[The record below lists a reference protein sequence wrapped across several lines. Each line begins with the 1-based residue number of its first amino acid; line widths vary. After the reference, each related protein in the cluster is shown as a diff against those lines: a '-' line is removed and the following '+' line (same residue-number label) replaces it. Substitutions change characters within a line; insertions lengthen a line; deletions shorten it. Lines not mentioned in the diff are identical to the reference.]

1 MANLKC
7 DKRISLMNIVRTTT
21 SSTYTFTEDR
31 NPLFLYTAADYS
43 NATAI
48 YFSGVLRAA
57 SGDTAFLILADTGG
71 STVASSEISTTS
83 TTNVVVQSGDIT
95 ADIADGTT
103 YRAQWKRTGAGTASF
118 DRATFVVKQDGAVTA
133 TAEVIE
139 IGEDNNVTTSYAAP
153 TDHYIFQFDSARFTG
168 TVTVYFEADLH
179 CNSGAN
185 TTSAQLY
192 DITAGAAVSSSEV
205 THTGNTTTTRVRSGA
220 ITLVDGHEYRA
231 DVKGT
236 STSDDVNATKI
247 IIKQSGSPTKTDCY
261 SIILNTLTSG
271 TGSGYTYQNRLFTFD
286 ASDWSGDSEVFLYEA
301 TLKSSSGNTAY
312 YNLYND
318 TDAAQI
324 AEVTTTDTNYDRVRS
339 SGLTMPVDDGNTLN
353 SGRKIDT
360 SGTVSVARS
369 FLIVQ
374 MDWSAV
380 AARRVFVIS

>member
-7 DKRISLMNIVRTTT
+7 DKRISLLNVTRTTT
-21 SSTYTFTEDR
+21 SSTYTFTTDR

-43 NATAI
+43 NVASIHFGA
-48 YFSGVLRAA
+48 VLRAA
-57 SGDTAFLILADTGG
+57 SGDTAYMILATVGG
-71 STVASSEISTTS
+71 TTIAGSEVSTTS
-83 TTNVVVQSGDIT
+83 TTNVVVESSDISGDVS
-95 ADIADGTT
+95 DGTT
-103 YRAQWKRTGAGTASF
+103 YRAQWKRTGSGTASF
-118 DRATFVVKQDGAVTA
+118 DRATFIVKQNGAVTA

-168 TVTVYFEADLH
+168 TVTCYFEADLH

-192 DITAGAAVSSSEV
+192 DITAAAAVSSSEV
-205 THTGNTTTTRVRSGA
+205 THTGDTTTTRVRSSA

-236 STSDDVNATKI
+236 STSDDVAATKI
-247 IIKQSGSPTKTDCY
+247 IIKQSGSPTSTDCY

-271 TGSGYTYQNRLFTFD
+271 LTGGYVYQNRLFEFD
-286 ASDWSGDSEVFLYEA
+286 ESSWSGDTKDFLYEA
-301 TLKSSSGNTAY
+301 TLKSGDGTAAY

-318 TDAAQI
+318 TDAAQLV
-324 AEVTTTDTNYDRVRS
+324 EVSTTSTSYDRVRS
-339 SGLTMPVDDGNTLN
+339 SSVTMPNDDNNTLN
-353 SGRKIDT
+353 SGRKGEGGIE
-360 SGTVSVARS
+360 VSRS

-374 MDWSAV
+374 LDWSA
-380 AARRVFVIS
+380 ATARRVFVIS